1 MVDVIYH
8 PKFEQAIKKIKDA
21 LTKEKV
27 KKQIEKVVEN
37 PEIGK
42 PLRFDLKGLR
52 SVRVKPFRILY
63 EYKSN
68 TIYFLDFDHR
78 KSAYD

>member
-1 MVDVIYH
+1 MLDVYYDPNFLKGI
-8 PKFEQAIKKIKDA
+8 EKIKDA
-21 LTKEKV
+21 ATKEKAR
-27 KKQIEKVVEN
+27 KQIKKIIQN